1 MGRFCIFVNMKV
13 IYEIVC
19 KSTNKKY
26 VGSALNHIKR
36 KREHFYNLKNN
47 KHCNKKLQN
56 AFNKY
61 GENCFEF
68 NIIEIVDN
76 ENMLIEREQ
85 WYINKL
91 NPIYNICRVAG
102 SSLGLKR
109 SNETKNKIRL
119 ANLGTKHP
127 EWRNDIKSKSQ
138 GGDNHWTKKKKF
150 SNGARNKMSNT
161 KKEMYKDGYVSPVT
175 KRIKQLN
182 LDGSFIREWES
193 ATQVQKELGFNRKA
207 IVQCLIKKSK
217 KSNNFLWLYV

>member
-1 MGRFCIFVNMKV
+1 MKV

-76 ENMLIEREQ
+76 ENMLIEKSDSSMF
-85 WYINKL
+85 NK
-91 NPIYNICRVAG
+91 
-102 SSLGLKR
+102 
-109 SNETKNKIRL
+109 KI
-119 ANLGTKHP
+119 
-127 EWRNDIKSKSQ
+127 
-138 GGDNHWTKKKKF
+138 KKK
-150 SNGARNKMSNT
+150 
-161 KKEMYKDGYVSPVT
+161 
-175 KRIKQLN
+175 
-182 LDGSFIREWES
+182 
-193 ATQVQKELGFNRKA
+193 
-207 IVQCLIKKSK
+207 
-217 KSNNFLWLYV
+217 